1 MPSHLDPGNER
12 FSLAAAEIIHRY
24 DVGQPEAN
32 ITSAV
37 RDFLI
42 VTGLARSQDIVEED
56 PPSPDGS
63 RRAVD
68 LTALDTFVEVK
79 RRIGTVGGFQPNP
92 QYVQQIDDYLSESAS
107 TGKGVRTGILTD
119 GKYWLL
125 RWPGAGAVKTARPY
139 GFELRDAESWLPLF
153 EWLRDEA
160 LTSLDEIYPDR
171 QAVERYLG
179 PNSPSYQRDITALGT
194 LFKGCRDEPTIRV
207 KRQLWNDLL
216 RAALGEVARTPSQ
229 MDDLFVRHTYLSMVI
244 GMVVQASFGLDIRLI
259 TEQDPPDL
267 LRGATFRSATG
278 LQGVIES
285 DFFAWPTEVGG
296 GPLIRALARRIARF
310 DWKHPPSDIA
320 SILYE
325 TVIPPDERRTLG
337 EYYTPRWLAQTM
349 VSELIEDP
357 LGQTVLDPACGSGTF
372 VAEAV
377 DHFIRA
383 SDSVGLEPKETL
395 DRLANSV
402 TGIDVHPV
410 AVHLAR
416 SAWVLAARP
425 AIQAATDAGYD
436 ATVAVPIYLG
446 DALQLRFRSG
456 DMFAEYNVTIQV
468 GDDQNTEL
476 VFPVSLVERPNDFD
490 SLMNHVADA
499 IERHE
504 EPRYALDDNGI
515 TDPGERATLEDTIA
529 TLQSLHTE
537 GRDHIWA
544 YYTRNLVR
552 PVTLARGKVDVII
565 GNPPWLNY
573 NQTAN
578 TLRSELRRQSMN
590 VYGIWAGGRYAS
602 HQDVAG
608 LFFPRSVDL
617 YLKPGGAIG
626 MVMPHSALQA
636 GQYSKW
642 RTGQWHAS
650 GSAGTLAVD
659 FDFKTAWDLE
669 GLTPNT
675 FFPIPASVVFATWVG
690 SDSGT
695 KGHPLKGSVER
706 WLGVAGSPKVT
717 RSLMPITDTSVVGDS
732 PYADHSRQGA
742 TIVPRCLFFVEE
754 TESSVT
760 VQAGQT
766 ITVNPRRGSQDKDP
780 WRSLDLAKITSQ
792 TVEAQHVFD
801 VHLGETL
808 APYVMLDP
816 LKAVLP
822 IAHSD
827 RKLPSDG
834 AGTGGVDLG
843 ELGRRMRSR
852 WRTVSELWER
862 NKSSANKLNLLGQVD
877 YMRKLSSQLEW
888 RQDAGNRPV
897 QVAYN
902 QSGAPTAAMV
912 PGNETL
918 VDYTLYRISCK
929 SEAEARYLVA
939 IINSGELFES
949 VAGLMP
955 KGQYGARHLQKH
967 LWKLPIPE
975 FDDSNPLHV
984 RISEVGSIA
993 GEGAAAK
1000 LEQLRE
1006 ERDRVTVTIARRE
1019 IRKWLASSEE
1029 GRAVE
1034 EAVSELLGT

>member
-1 MPSHLDPGNER
+1 MPEQIDPSDER
-12 FSLAAAEIIHRY
+12 VSRAAGEILRRHDAGER
-24 DVGQPEAN
+24 EAN
-32 ITSAV
+32 ITTAI

-42 VTGLARSQDIVEED
+42 VAGLAKSEEIIEEN
-56 PPSPDGS
+56 PPSTDGS
-63 RRAVD
+63 R
-68 LTALDTFVEVK
+68 L
-79 RRIGTVGGFQPNP
+79 
-92 QYVQQIDDYLSESAS
+92 
-107 TGKGVRTGILTD
+107 
-119 GKYWLL
+119 
-125 RWPGAGAVKTARPY
+125 
-139 GFELRDAESWLPLF
+139 
-153 EWLRDEA
+153 
-160 LTSLDEIYPDR
+160 
-171 QAVERYLG
+171 AVERHLG
-179 PNSPSYQRDITALGT
+179 PNSPSYQRDITALGA
-194 LFKGCRDEPTIRV
+194 LFSGCRHERTIQV

-244 GMVVQASFGLDIRLI
+244 GMVVQASFGVDIRAI
-259 TEQDPPDL
+259 AERDPTDL
-267 LRGATFRSATG
+267 LRGASFRSATG

-296 GPLIRALARRIARF
+296 GPLIRALAHRIARF
-310 DWKHPPSDIA
+310 DWKQSPSDIA

-337 EYYTPRWLAQTM
+337 EYYTPDWLARTM
-349 VSELIEDP
+349 VRELVDDP
-357 LGQTVLDPACGSGTF
+357 LRQHVLDPACGSGTF

-377 DHFIRA
+377 NHFIRA
-383 SDSVGLEPKETL
+383 SDSAGLEPKEAL
-395 DRLANSV
+395 DRLVTSV

-425 AIQAATDAGYD
+425 AIEAATASGYD
-436 ATVAVPIYLG
+436 ASVAVPIYLG
-446 DALQLRFRSG
+446 DALQLRFRGG

-490 SLMNHVADA
+490 SLMDHVADA
-499 IERHE
+499 IERGE
-504 EPRYALDDNGI
+504 NPSYALDDNGI
-515 TDPGERATLEDTIA
+515 TDPGERATLEATIA
-529 TLQSLHTE
+529 TLQSLHTD

-552 PVTLARGKVDVII
+552 PVALARGKVDVII

-578 TLRSELRRQSMN
+578 TLRSELRRQSRDM
-590 VYGIWAGGRYAS
+590 YGIWAGGQYAT

-608 LFFPRSVDL
+608 LFFTRSVDL
-617 YLKPGGAIG
+617 YLKPGGVIG

-650 GSAGTLAVD
+650 GRAGALAVD

-690 SDSGT
+690 AGSEA
-695 KGHPLKGSVER
+695 KGHPLRGDVER
-706 WLGVAGSPKVT
+706 WLGPAGSSNVT
-717 RSLMPITDTSVVGDS
+717 RSLAQITDTSVVGDS
-732 PYADHSRQGA
+732 PYAGHSRQGA

-754 TESSVT
+754 TESAVT

-766 ITVNPRRGSQDKDP
+766 VTVNPRRGGQDKPP
-780 WRSLDLAKITSQ
+780 WRGLDLAEITGQ
-792 TVEAQHVFD
+792 AIETRHVFD

-808 APYVMLDP
+808 APYVMLEP
-816 LKAVLP
+816 LKAALP
-822 IAHSD
+822 LKRSD
-827 RKLPSDG
+827 TKLPADD
-834 AGTGGVDLG
+834 TGVGGIDLG
-843 ELGRRMRSR
+843 GLERRMRAR
-852 WRTVSELWER
+852 WRTASELWER
-862 NKSSANKLNLLGQVD
+862 NKARTNKLNLLGQMD

-888 RQDAGNRPV
+888 RQDSGGRPV
-897 QVAYN
+897 RVAYGS
-902 QSGAPTAAMV
+902 SGTPTAA
-912 PGNETL
+912 L
-918 VDYTLYRISCK
+918 VREDESLIDYTLFWTTCK
-929 SEAEARYLVA
+929 GEQEARYLLA
-939 IINSGELFES
+939 IINSGTLYES

-975 FDDSNPLHV
+975 FDDGDPLHV
-984 RISEVGSIA
+984 RISEAGKVA
-993 GEGAAAK
+993 GEGAARR
-1000 LEQLRE
+1000 LEQLRQ

-1019 IRKWLASSEE
+1019 LRNWLAASDE

-1034 EAVSELLGT
+1034 EAVSELLMG

>member
-1 MPSHLDPGNER
+1 MPGQIDPNDDRYSKAAGEILRRHHAGER
-12 FSLAAAEIIHRY
+12 
-24 DVGQPEAN
+24 EAN

-42 VTGLARSQDIVEED
+42 VTGLARSEEIVEEN
-56 PPSPDGS
+56 PPSADGS
-63 RRAVD
+63 RLAVD
-68 LTALDTFVEVK
+68 LTALDTFVEIK
-79 RRIGTVGGFQPNP
+79 RRMGTTSGFDPNP
-92 QYVQQIDDYLSESAS
+92 QYVEQIDDYLAESANS
-107 TGKGVRTGILTD
+107 GRGVRTGILTD
-119 GKYWLL
+119 GRYWLL

-139 GFELRDAESWLPLF
+139 AFELRDAGSWLPLF

-160 LTSLDEIYPDR
+160 LTSLVDIYPDR
-171 QAVERYLG
+171 DAVERYLG
-179 PNSPSYQRDITALGT
+179 PNSPSYQRDITALDS
-194 LFKGCRDEPTIRV
+194 LFRGCRDERTIQV
-207 KRQLWNDLL
+207 KWQLWNDLL

-244 GMVVQASFGLDIRLI
+244 GMVVQASFGVDIRAI
-259 TEQDPPDL
+259 AEQDPTDL
-267 LRGATFRSATG
+267 LRGASFRSATG

-296 GPLIRALARRIARF
+296 RPLIRALARRIARF
-310 DWKHPPSDIA
+310 DWQGPPSDIA

-337 EYYTPRWLAQTM
+337 EYYTPDWLARTM
-349 VSELIEDP
+349 VRELVDDP
-357 LGQTVLDPACGSGTF
+357 LRQHVLDPACGSGTF

-377 DHFIRA
+377 NHFIRA
-383 SDSVGLEPKETL
+383 SDSAGLEPKEAL
-395 DRLANSV
+395 DRLATTV

-425 AIQAATDAGYD
+425 AIEAATASGYN
-436 ATVAVPIYLG
+436 ASVSVPIYLG

-490 SLMNHVADA
+490 SLMDHVADA
-499 IERHE
+499 IERGE
-504 EPRYALDDNGI
+504 DPLYALDDNGI
-515 TDPGERATLEDTIA
+515 TDPAERSTLESTIG
-529 TLQSLHTE
+529 TLQSLHND

-552 PVTLARGKVDVII
+552 PVALARGKVDVIV

-578 TLRSELRRQSMN
+578 TLRSELRRQSSD
-590 VYGIWAGGRYAS
+590 VYGIWAGGRYAT

-608 LFFPRSVDL
+608 LFFTRSVDL
-617 YLKPGGAIG
+617 YLKPGGVIG

-642 RTGQWHAS
+642 RTGQWRAS
-650 GSAGTLAVD
+650 GSAGPLAVD

-690 SDSGT
+690 PDPAA
-695 KGHPLKGSVER
+695 KGHPLQGSVER
-706 WLGVAGSPKVT
+706 WLGPSGSPEIT
-717 RSLMPITDTSVVGDS
+717 RGLAPITDTSVVVDS
-732 PYADHSRQGA
+732 PYARHSRQGA

-754 TESSVT
+754 TESAVT

-766 ITVNPRRGSQDKDP
+766 ITVNPRRGSQDKNP
-780 WRSLDLAKITSQ
+780 WRSLDLAGLTGQ
-792 TVEAQHVFD
+792 TIETEHVFN

-808 APYVMLDP
+808 APYVMLTP
-816 LKAVLP
+816 LRAALP
-822 IAHSD
+822 FKRSD
-827 RKLPSDG
+827 VKLPTDD
-834 AGTGGVDLG
+834 TGVGGIDLG
-843 ELGRRMRSR
+843 GLERRMRGR

-862 NKSSANKLNLLGQVD
+862 SKSRANKLDLLGQVD
-877 YMRKLSSQLEW
+877 YMRKLSSQLDW
-888 RQDAGNRPV
+888 RQNSGDRPV
-897 QVAYN
+897 RVVYSK
-902 QSGAPTAAMV
+902 SGRPTAALIDDSECV
-912 PGNETL
+912 
-918 VDYTLYRISCK
+918 VDHLLYWVACRGLEEASYLLAVVNSDTLY
-929 SEAEARYLVA
+929 EVAE
-939 IINSGELFES
+939 S
-949 VAGLMP
+949 LMS
-955 KGQYGARHLQKH
+955 KGQFGARDLHKH

-975 FDDSNPLHV
+975 FDAANSLHM
-984 RISEVGSIA
+984 RISEAGSA
-993 GEGAAAK
+993 ASKGAARR

-1019 IRKWLASSEE
+1019 IRKWLATSEE
-1029 GRAVE
+1029 GRAAAA
-1034 EAVSELLGT
+1034 AVSELLRK